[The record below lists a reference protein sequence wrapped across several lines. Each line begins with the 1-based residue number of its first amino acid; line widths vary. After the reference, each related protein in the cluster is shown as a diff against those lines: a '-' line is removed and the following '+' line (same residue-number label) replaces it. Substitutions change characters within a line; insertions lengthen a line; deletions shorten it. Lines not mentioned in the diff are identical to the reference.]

1 MRQGIT
7 ANEVMRDEKERRR
20 HIMDIAYSTR
30 CLVIQAN
37 KIFIYSYRS
46 VKSTSNIHIWRVTII
61 AIKYGYFSL
70 AKMSRYK
77 YFSF

>member
-37 KIFIYSYRS
+37 KCVRYSY
-46 VKSTSNIHIWRVTII
+46 IHTGLRNQTVAFTFNT
-61 AIKYGYFSL
+61 GVFH
-70 AKMSRYK
+70 
-77 YFSF
+77 